1 MFQLHPAQRD
11 ALFESCCPTSG
22 THASSPA
29 ALALRIRWAGLSWE
43 LPVHRGA
50 PAVSVLLT
58 KEVTSAWH

>member
-22 THASSPA
+22 TQTSSPA

-43 LPVHRGA
+43 LPVH
-50 PAVSVLLT
+50 T